1 MKKALIIIII
11 ALLGVGLCAYP
22 VLSNYITEKNS
33 SYAADAYAEKISE
46 VKEEEL
52 KKAWEEAEEYNQ
64 NLEGNPVHDP
74 YLEGTGMVMSDN
86 YYEVLNIDASMGYIT
101 IPKINVKLPI
111 FHGTAEETLA
121 KGVGHLEGSSMPIGG
136 DSSHSVLTGHT
147 GLTTAKMFT
156 DLTELTEGDLFF
168 IHVLNQTLAYQV
180 DRIKVTEPNS
190 TQDLARVPGED
201 YSTLITCTPYGVNSH
216 RLLVRGMRVPYT
228 EELEQQAEDSAAGLT
243 SEQRMLIIAV
253 AVSSAVMTG
262 LIIIAAVWTR
272 WRNKRRYSGNS

>member
-46 VKEEEL
+46 LKEEEL

-86 YYEVLNIDASMGYIT
+86 YYEVLNIDESMGYIT
-101 IPKINVKLPI
+101 IPKIDVKLPI

-136 DSSHSVLTGHT
+136 NSSHSVLTGHT

-216 RLLVRGMRVPYT
+216 RLLVRGTRVPYT
-228 EELEQQAEDSAAGLT
+228 EELEQQAEDSAVGLT
-243 SEQRMLIIAV
+243 SEQRMLIIAI

-272 WRNKRRYSGNS
+272 RRNKRRYSGNS

>member
-46 VKEEEL
+46 LKEEEL

-86 YYEVLNIDASMGYIT
+86 YYEVLNIDESMGYIT
-101 IPKINVKLPI
+101 IPKIDVKLPI

-136 DSSHSVLTGHT
+136 NSSHSVLTGHT

-216 RLLVRGMRVPYT
+216 RLLVRGTRVPYT

-243 SEQRMLIIAV
+243 SEQRMLIIAI

-272 WRNKRRYSGNS
+272 RRNKRRYSGNS

>member
-46 VKEEEL
+46 LKEEEL

-86 YYEVLNIDASMGYIT
+86 YYEVLNIDESMGYIT
-101 IPKINVKLPI
+101 IPKIDVKLPI

-136 DSSHSVLTGHT
+136 NSSHSVLTGHT
-147 GLTTAKMFT
+147 GLTTAKIFT

-216 RLLVRGMRVPYT
+216 RLLVRGTRVPYT

-243 SEQRMLIIAV
+243 SEQRMLIIAI

-272 WRNKRRYSGNS
+272 RRNKRRYSGNS

>member
-136 DSSHSVLTGHT
+136 DSAHSVLTGHT

-216 RLLVRGMRVPYT
+216 RLLVRGTRVPYT

-272 WRNKRRYSGNS
+272 RRNKRRYSGNS

>member
-46 VKEEEL
+46 LKEEEL

-86 YYEVLNIDASMGYIT
+86 YYEVLNIDESMGYIT
-101 IPKINVKLPI
+101 IPKIDVKLPI

-136 DSSHSVLTGHT
+136 NSSHSVLTGHT

-156 DLTELTEGDLFF
+156 DLTELKEGDLFF

-216 RLLVRGMRVPYT
+216 RLLVRGTRVPYT

-243 SEQRMLIIAV
+243 SEQRMLIIAI

-272 WRNKRRYSGNS
+272 RRNKRRYSGNS

>member
-46 VKEEEL
+46 LKEEEL

-86 YYEVLNIDASMGYIT
+86 YYEVLNIDESMGYIT
-101 IPKINVKLPI
+101 IPKIDVKLPI

-136 DSSHSVLTGHT
+136 NSSHSVLTGHT

-216 RLLVRGMRVPYT
+216 RLLVRGTRVPYT
-228 EELEQQAEDSAAGLT
+228 EELEQEAEDSAAGLT
-243 SEQRMLIIAV
+243 SEQRMLIIAI

-272 WRNKRRYSGNS
+272 RRNKRRYSGNS

>member
-46 VKEEEL
+46 LKEEEL

-86 YYEVLNIDASMGYIT
+86 YYEVLNIDESMGYIT
-101 IPKINVKLPI
+101 IPKIDVKLPI

-136 DSSHSVLTGHT
+136 NSSHSVLTGHT

-216 RLLVRGMRVPYT
+216 RLLVRGTRVPYT
-228 EELEQQAEDSAAGLT
+228 EELEQEAEDSAVGLT
-243 SEQRMLIIAV
+243 SEQRMLIIAI

-272 WRNKRRYSGNS
+272 RRNKRRYSGNS

>member
-216 RLLVRGMRVPYT
+216 RLLVRGTRVPYS